1 MKRLLSI
8 ATTAATAAA
17 ALLASPAAFSQ
28 YVGLGIG
35 QGRIDINCAGA
46 LTCDKTDTGF
56 KLYGGWH
63 LAGPFALEGV
73 YFDWG
78 KAESSSLLAGDL
90 KTRAK
95 GLGIGVAY
103 FIPLAPA
110 QCVVRAGV
118 ARNRAETTVTLSGVT
133 TSGTFNKTDPYY
145 GTGCAWGFAPTWWL
159 TGEIDVARAKYTAT
173 DTAGVR
179 LISLGIRH
187 SF

>member
-1 MKRLLSI
+1 MKKPILGAI
-8 ATTAATAAA
+8 AAA

-46 LTCDKTDTGF
+46 TTCDKTDTGL

-63 LAGPFALEGV
+63 FAGPFAAELT

-78 KAESSSLLAGDL
+78 KAELTAGADTL
-90 KTRAK
+90 KTRAR
-95 GLGIGVAY
+95 GLGLGVAY
-103 FIPLAPA
+103 FIPLAA
-110 QCVVRAGV
+110 VQCVVRAGV
-118 ARNRAETTVTLSGVT
+118 ARNRAETDTTVGGIGS
-133 TSGTFNKTDPYY
+133 SATFNKTAPYY

-159 TGEIDVARAKYTAT
+159 TGEIDISRAKYTAT
-173 DTAGVR
+173 DDADLR
-179 LISLGIRH
+179 LITFGIRH